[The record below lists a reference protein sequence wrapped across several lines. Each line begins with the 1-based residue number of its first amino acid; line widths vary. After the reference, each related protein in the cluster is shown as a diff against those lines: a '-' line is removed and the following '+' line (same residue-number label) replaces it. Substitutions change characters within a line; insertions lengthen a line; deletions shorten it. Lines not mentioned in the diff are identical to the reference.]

1 LASADASAE
10 APLALYRRYRPESFA
25 EVIGQEHVTE
35 PLRHALAGNRV
46 NHAYLFSGPRGC
58 GKTTSARILARALN
72 CEKAPIADPCGECQ
86 SCRDLARGG
95 PGSIDVIEMDAAS
108 HGNVE
113 EARDLRERAF
123 FAPVSSRYK
132 VYIIDEAHMVSNAAF
147 NALLKLVEEPPPH
160 VRFIFATT
168 EPNKVIGTIRSRTHH
183 YPFRL
188 VPPKLLGDYL
198 MNLCQQEGV
207 TLEPTALPLVVRAGA
222 GSVRDTLSIL
232 DQLFG
237 GAGPDGVTYDLAVQL
252 LGYTPDALLDE
263 SIEAFAAHDGGTV
276 FRAIDK
282 VIESGQDPRRF
293 AEDLLQRLRDLVI
306 VKAVPDALTT
316 GLIDAPDDLAERLVK
331 QAGSFGGS
339 DLTRNAD
346 IVNEA
351 LVEFRGATAPR
362 LLLELMGARMLVP
375 TADATDG
382 GLAARLD
389 RLERRIGIEG
399 AAPAAPASVAAP
411 APVAVD
417 PPAPAPVPEAEP
429 DPEPG
434 PDPAPT
440 VEAAEVEA
448 EPAPA
453 QEPRPDPEPEPAPTV
468 AEPVSSPTG
477 NLSIADVRRTWPTV
491 LDRVKDVRRFTW
503 MVLDGSQSKL
513 IGLDGDTL
521 TVGLVNAGARDS
533 FLASGSVEV
542 LTAALHDVLGVSW
555 RVDVIVDPSAS
566 GPDASGATPAPAAPA
581 KPRGRSVPESVRQA
595 AESVPGAEVD
605 DPDAAAHPDD
615 PVVEADLDPEQLLAN
630 ELGARVIDEK
640 S

>member
-1 LASADASAE
+1 VD

-35 PLRHALAGNRV
+35 PLRHALAANRV

-198 MNLCQQEGV
+198 VNLCQQEGV
-207 TLEPTALPLVVRAGA
+207 KLEPTALPLVVRAGA
-222 GSVRDTLSIL
+222 GSVRDTLSVL

-263 SIEAFAAHDGGTV
+263 SIEAFSAHDGSTV
-276 FRAIDK
+276 FRVIDK

-339 DLTRNAD
+339 ELTRNAD

-362 LLLELMGARMLVP
+362 LLLELMSARMLVP
-375 TADATDG
+375 TADSTDG

-399 AAPAAPASVAAP
+399 AAPAPAAAP
-411 APVAVD
+411 APL
-417 PPAPAPVPEAEP
+417 PSEPV
-429 DPEPG
+429 G
-434 PDPAPT
+434 R
-440 VEAAEVEA
+440 VEAVEQPRV
-448 EPAPA
+448 EIPA
-453 QEPRPDPEPEPAPTV
+453 PEPEPAVVEVAAPAALETTSEGDFEGRPDGLPPQSPTP
-468 AEPVSSPTG
+468 EPVAAAPAPSASFG
-477 NLSIADVRRTWPTV
+477 IADVRRTWPTV
-491 LDRVKDVRRFTW
+491 LDRVKEVRRFTW

-513 IGLDGDTL
+513 IGLDGEVL
-521 TVGLVNAGARDS
+521 TIGLVNAGARDS

-542 LTAALHDVLGVSW
+542 LTGALHDVLGVSW

-566 GPDASGATPAPAAPA
+566 GPDATPEPAPASAAAAP
-581 KPRGRSVPESVRQA
+581 KPRGSTMPDSVRQA
-595 AESVPGAEVD
+595 AESGQEAETE

-615 PVVEADLDPEQLLAN
+615 PVIEADLDPEQLLAN
-630 ELGARVIDEK
+630 ELGAKVIDEK